1 MARRACCV
9 AGRRVYI
16 NNFLSVYRVRP
27 CDPTEDILSDE
38 DFSDEELELTEMD
51 LERALRSKV
60 GGREPKANGKAKTS
74 SSGKTSHEENS
85 RTGMA
90 MAQQI
95 WNVVKNVD
103 AAEDCN
109 DPVDAA
115 SLKSSLRSARAS
127 QRQEKAG
134 STVSLAEDAA
144 PAVQMYAKVTIQSV
158 KHWLTDVNKRTS
170 AGNRKLLNTEQFA
183 MVKRVADRVMDE
195 MRAVSKQNSPSIGEP
210 LRWSMHG
217 GPGTGKTHVIKVL
230 KE

>member
-1 MARRACCV
+1 M
-9 AGRRVYI
+9 
-16 NNFLSVYRVRP
+16 RP
-27 CDPTEDILSDE
+27 CDPTDDILSDE

-51 LERALRSKV
+51 LERALKSKV
-60 GGREPKANGKAKTS
+60 GGREPKANGKTKTS

-109 DPVDAA
+109 VPVDAA
-115 SLKSSLRSARAS
+115 ILKSSLRSARAS

-158 KHWLTDVNKRTS
+158 KHWLTDVK
-170 AGNRKLLNTEQFA
+170 
-183 MVKRVADRVMDE
+183 
-195 MRAVSKQNSPSIGEP
+195 
-210 LRWSMHG
+210 
-217 GPGTGKTHVIKVL
+217 KTHKCRQQETFEYRTVCNGEACCGSSHGRDASCVKT
-230 KE
+230 EFQ